1 MWEVITSQGHRAR
14 DIAHESDAMRTVH
27 ALGITTLIAPGRY
40 LVSDHR
46 GQRFFAEIHRQP
58 TRRALGP
65 TYRPTAEDSDQ
76 AIARPDAAYAQRR

>member
-40 LVSDHR
+40 WFPIIGASVSLR
-46 GQRFFAEIHRQP
+46 RFIANRP
-58 TRRALGP
+58 RRALGP